1 MPRLFSTV
9 QPRVFGH
16 AVVVVLCLAV
26 AYAGRTNRLSDQ
38 IAFWQGQTDS
48 ARSAS
53 FGNGLLTSDSLVRP
67 PVAETNATPPGRLQT
82 THYETQPGDTV
93 ASLADKFDISE
104 NTIIWTNNLPVSGQL
119 DPGREL
125 LILPISG
132 VLYTTKGGE
141 SLDDI
146 AQRFQSDSGAIA
158 QVNDLT
164 GQSTPAAGVQLIIPG
179 GRLDENP
186 RPELSGRSTARP
198 NADRVDDTAQ
208 ATSPPLLSPQ
218 LTNDDNPK
226 STLGIDSAVE
236 LVRSLPFVKAADR
249 VKATPTP
256 EPTPLAPIVYHVVDG
271 DTLSAI
277 AEKYGVSADAIA
289 AASGLQG
296 SGDTLAIDQKLLI
309 PPVPGVLHTVQD
321 GDTLGAIA
329 DRYGASEA
337 DIVHAN
343 GLVSPY
349 VLQIGQVLVVPGGSM
364 NPSPAPAANM
374 SETSYQVQDGD
385 SLSSIAQ
392 AFGVD
397 LQAVIDANGLQD
409 PYLIHPGQPLMI
421 RGATKSGPDTSFGH
435 PAAAAQAAPALAPI
449 PVAAAAPVVRA
460 AVAAAPKPTVAVAPS
475 RPSSGL
481 GWTLVDVASRYLG
494 TPYVWGGTS
503 PSGFDCSGF
512 VWYVYRKSGLPIP
525 RDMWGQLQSGT
536 RVTRSTLQPGDIVFF
551 AGTYEAGLSH
561 EGIYIGGGR
570 FIHAAD
576 YGLGVIV
583 SSFSNAYY
591 ANHYFGAT
599 RPW

>member
-1 MPRLFSTV
+1 
-9 QPRVFGH
+9 
-16 AVVVVLCLAV
+16 
-26 AYAGRTNRLSDQ
+26 
-38 IAFWQGQTDS
+38 
-48 ARSAS
+48 
-53 FGNGLLTSDSLVRP
+53 
-67 PVAETNATPPGRLQT
+67 LQT

-164 GQSTPAAGVQLIIPG
+164 GQSTTAAGVQLIIPG

-208 ATSPPLLSPQ
+208 ASSPPLLSPQ
-218 LTNDDNPK
+218 LTTDDNPK
-226 STLGIDSAVE
+226 SAIGIDSAVE

-271 DTLSAI
+271 DTLLAI

-296 SGDTLAIDQKLLI
+296 SGDSLAIDQKLMI
-309 PPVPGVLHTVQD
+309 PPVPGVIHTVQD

-364 NPSPAPAANM
+364 NPSPAPATDA
-374 SETSYQVQDGD
+374 SATSYEVQDGD
-385 SLSSIAQ
+385 SRRARRRRRGTKANRRSRAFSTIVRVGLDARRRRIALSR
-392 AFGVD
+392 D
-397 LQAVIDANGLQD
+397 AVRLGWDVSVRIRLLGLRLVRLSQVWTSD
-409 PYLIHPGQPLMI
+409 PARHVG
-421 RGATKSGPDTSFGH
+421 
-435 PAAAAQAAPALAPI
+435 AAAKRYTCDAVHPPAGRHRLLRRNLRSW
-449 PVAAAAPVVRA
+449 VV
-460 AVAAAPKPTVAVAPS
+460 P
-475 RPSSGL
+475 
-481 GWTLVDVASRYLG
+481 
-494 TPYVWGGTS
+494 
-503 PSGFDCSGF
+503 
-512 VWYVYRKSGLPIP
+512 
-525 RDMWGQLQSGT
+525 
-536 RVTRSTLQPGDIVFF
+536 
-551 AGTYEAGLSH
+551 
-561 EGIYIGGGR
+561 
-570 FIHAAD
+570 
-576 YGLGVIV
+576 
-583 SSFSNAYY
+583 
-591 ANHYFGAT
+591 
-599 RPW
+599 